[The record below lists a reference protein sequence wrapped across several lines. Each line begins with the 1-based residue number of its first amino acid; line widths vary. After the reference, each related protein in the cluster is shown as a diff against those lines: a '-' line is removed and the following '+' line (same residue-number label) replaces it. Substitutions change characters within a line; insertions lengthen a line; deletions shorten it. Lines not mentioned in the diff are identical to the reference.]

1 MSIVIDDKKIT
12 NINIS
17 NKNVQKIVDTITNKI
32 IFEKTKPSTSQYFY
46 IEDLSGADNTIIL
59 RKTDSMAP
67 TVTLEYSKDKT
78 NWSVW
83 GQTTNDDN
91 LTLSLQANSKIY
103 FRGTN
108 NVFGNSSGHNY
119 FRCTGKFGVGGDV
132 TTLLEPSGNVLD
144 LSGRDYVFY
153 GLFFVLWGSQKYLVS
168 ASDLLLPSTTLS
180 KGCYNRMFMYDDL
193 LSTSPVLPASI
204 LTKYCYEMMYFGCG
218 SLSVITTYADDISAT
233 DCLANWVEDVAPTGT
248 FYNYGSAKYR
258 VDDVYGIP
266 SGWTEVKN

>member
-17 NKNVQKIVDTITNKI
+17 NKNVQKIVDELTGKI
-32 IFEKTKPSTSQYFY
+32 IFEKTQPSTSQYFY
-46 IEDLSGADNTIIL
+46 IEDLSGGDNTIIL
-59 RKTDSMAP
+59 RKSDSRAP
-67 TVTLEYSKDKT
+67 TITLEYSKDKT

-83 GQTTNDDN
+83 GQTTYDYD

-108 NVFGNSSGHNY
+108 NVFSNGSYHNY
-119 FRCTGKFGVGGDV
+119 FKCASNYGVGGDI
-132 TTLLEPSGNVLD
+132 TTLLEPSGNILD

-153 GLFFVLWGSQKYLVS
+153 GLFLIISNQRYLVS

-180 KGCYNRMFMYDDL
+180 KGCYNRMFMYNDL
-193 LSTSPVLPASI
+193 LSTSPVLPARI
-204 LTKYCYEMMYFGCG
+204 LTEYCYEMMYYKCY
-218 SLSVITTYADDISAT
+218 SLSVITSYADDISAT
-233 DCLANWVEDVAPTGT
+233 DCLANWVENVSSTGT

-258 VDDVYGIP
+258 VDVSGIP

>member
-1 MSIVIDDKKIT
+1 MSIVIDDKKIID
-12 NINIS
+12 INIS
-17 NKNVQKIVDTITNKI
+17 NKNVQKIVDIPTNKI
-32 IFEKTKPSTSQYFY
+32 IFEKTKPSTTRYFY

-59 RKTDSMAP
+59 RKSYTGAP
-67 TVTLEYSKDKT
+67 TVTLEYSKDET

-83 GQTTNDDN
+83 GQTANDDN

-108 NVFGNSSGHNY
+108 NVFANSDQYNY

-132 TTLLEPSGNVLD
+132 TTLIEPSGNVLD

-153 GLFFVLWGSQKYLVS
+153 GLFFVMWGSQRYLVS

-180 KGCYNRMFMYDDL
+180 NACYNRMFMYDDL

-204 LTKYCYEMMYFGCG
+204 LTPYCYEMMYFGCF

-233 DCLANWVEDVAPTGT
+233 YCLGNWVEDVAPTGT
-248 FYNYGSAKYR
+248 FYNYGSAEYR
-258 VDDVYGIP
+258 EGVYGIP
-266 SGWTEVKN
+266 PGWTEVKN

>member
-17 NKNVQKIVDTITNKI
+17 NKNVQKIVDIFTNKI
-32 IFEKTKPSTSQYFY
+32 IFEKTKPSTIQYFY
-46 IEDLSGADNTIIL
+46 IEDLSGEDNTIIL
-59 RKTDSMAP
+59 RKSYTEAP
-67 TVTLEYSKDKT
+67 TVTLEYSKDET

-83 GQTTNDDN
+83 GQTANDDN

-108 NVFGNSSGHNY
+108 NVFSNGGQYNY

-132 TTLLEPSGNVLD
+132 TTLIEPSGNVLD
-144 LSGRDYVFY
+144 LSGRDYVFK
-153 GLFFVLWGSQKYLVS
+153 GLFFVMWGSQRYLVS

-180 KGCYNRMFMYDDL
+180 NGCYNRMFMNDSL

-204 LTKYCYEMMYFGCG
+204 LTPYCYEMMYFGCG

-233 DCLANWVEDVAPTGT
+233 DCLGNWVEDVAPTGT
-248 FYNYGSAKYR
+248 FYNYGSAEYR

-266 SGWTEVKN
+266 PGWTEVKN

>member
-17 NKNVQKIVDTITNKI
+17 NKNVQKIVDELTGKI

-59 RKTDSMAP
+59 RKSDSRAP

-78 NWSVW
+78 NWYVW

-108 NVFGNSSGHNY
+108 TVFSNGNYYNY
-119 FRCTGKFGVGGDV
+119 FRCTGKFGVGGDI

-153 GLFFVLWGSQKYLVS
+153 GLFLITSNQRYLVS

-180 KGCYNRMFMYDDL
+180 KGCYSSMFMYNDL
-193 LSTSPVLPASI
+193 LSTSPVLPARI
-204 LTKYCYEMMYFGCG
+204 LTEYCYEMMYYKCY
-218 SLSVITTYADDISAT
+218 SLSVITSYADDISAYRCT
-233 DCLANWVEDVAPTGT
+233 YKWLYDVASSGT
-248 FYNYGSAKYR
+248 FRNLGSATYSR
-258 VDDVYGIP
+258 DASGIP
-266 SGWTEVKN
+266 TGWTEVKN

>member
-12 NINIS
+12 DINIS
-17 NKNVQKIVDTITNKI
+17 NKNVQKIVDILTDKI
-32 IFEKTKPSTSQYFY
+32 IFEKKKPSTTRYFY
-46 IEDLSGADNTIIL
+46 IEDLSGADNTIML
-59 RKTDSMAP
+59 KKSDSMAP
-67 TVTLEYSKDKT
+67 TVTLEYSKDET

-83 GQTTNDDN
+83 GQTSYDDD

-108 NVFGNSSGHNY
+108 NVFANSSGHNY
-119 FRCTGKFGVGGDV
+119 FKCASNYGVGGDV
-132 TTLLEPSGNVLD
+132 TTLIEPSGNILD

-153 GLFFVLWGSQKYLVS
+153 GLFLNISNQRYLVS

-180 KGCYNRMFMYDDL
+180 NVCYSRMFMYNDL

-204 LTKYCYEMMYFGCG
+204 LTTGCYLMMYYKCR

-233 DCLANWVEDVAPTGT
+233 DCLGNWVEDVSSTGT
-248 FYNYGSAKYR
+248 FYNYGSAKYG
-258 VDDVYGIP
+258 VSVSGIP
-266 SGWTEVKN
+266 TGWTEVKN

>member
-12 NINIS
+12 DINIS
-17 NKNVQKIVDTITNKI
+17 NKNVQKIVDILTNKI
-32 IFEKTKPSTSQYFY
+32 IFEKKKPSTSQYFY

-59 RKTDSMAP
+59 RKSDSTAP
-67 TVTLEYSKDKT
+67 TVTLEYSKDET

-91 LTLSLQANSKIY
+91 LTLSLQTNSKIY

-108 NVFGNSSGHNY
+108 NVFANSSGHNY

-153 GLFFVLWGSQKYLVS
+153 GLFFVLWGSQRYLVS

-180 KGCYNRMFMYDDL
+180 NACYTRMFMYNNL

-204 LTKYCYEMMYFGCG
+204 LTTGCYLMMYYNCG

-233 DCLANWVEDVAPTGT
+233 NCLTNWVENVASTGT
-248 FYNYGSAKYR
+248 FRNLGSATYSR
-258 VDDVYGIP
+258 DASGIP
-266 SGWTEVKN
+266 TGWTEVKN

>member
-12 NINIS
+12 DINIS
-17 NKNVQKIVDTITNKI
+17 NKNVQKIVDILTNKI

-59 RKTDSMAP
+59 SKVNSGAP
-67 TVTLEYSKDKT
+67 TVTLEYSKDET

-83 GQTTNDDN
+83 GQTTHEDN

-108 NVFGNSSGHNY
+108 NVFSNSNNY
-119 FRCTGKFGVGGDV
+119 NCFRCTGKFGVGGDV

-153 GLFFVLWGSQKYLVS
+153 GLFSFISGSPRYLVS

-180 KGCYNRMFMYDDL
+180 DSCYSRMFMYDNFL
-193 LSTSPVLPASI
+193 LTSPVLPASI
-204 LTKYCYEMMYFGCG
+204 LATNCYLSMYSGC
-218 SLSVITTYADDISAT
+218 SRLSAITTYADDISAT
-233 DCLANWVEDVAPTGT
+233 DCLKNWVKDVSSTGT
-248 FYNYGSAKYR
+248 FYNYGSATYPIR
-258 VDDVYGIP
+258 DVSGIP
-266 SGWTEVKN
+266 TGWTEVKN

>member
-1 MSIVIDDKKIT
+1 MSIVIDDKKIID
-12 NINIS
+12 INIS
-17 NKNVQKIVDTITNKI
+17 NKNVQKIVDILTDKI
-32 IFEKTKPSTSQYFY
+32 IFEKTKPSTTRYFY

-59 RKTDSMAP
+59 RKSDSRAP
-67 TVTLEYSKDKT
+67 TVTLEYSKDET

-108 NVFGNSSGHNY
+108 TVFSNGNYYNY

-132 TTLLEPSGNVLD
+132 TTLLEPSGNILD

-153 GLFFVLWGSQKYLVS
+153 GLFLITSNQRYLVS

-180 KGCYNRMFMYDDL
+180 KGCYSSMFMYNDL
-193 LSTSPVLPASI
+193 LSTSPVLPARI
-204 LTKYCYEMMYFGCG
+204 LTEYCYEMMYYKCY
-218 SLSVITTYADDISAT
+218 SLSVITSYADDISAYRCT
-233 DCLANWVEDVAPTGT
+233 YKWLYDVASSGT
-248 FYNYGSAKYR
+248 FRNLGSATYSR
-258 VDDVYGIP
+258 DVSGIP
-266 SGWTEVKN
+266 SGWKEVKK

>member
-12 NINIS
+12 DINIS
-17 NKNVQKIVDTITNKI
+17 NKNVQKIVDIVTNKI

-46 IEDLSGADNTIIL
+46 IEDLSGEDNTIIL
-59 RKTDSMAP
+59 RKSDSMAP
-67 TVTLEYSKDKT
+67 TVTLEYSKDET

-83 GQTTNDDN
+83 GQTSYDDD

-108 NVFGNSSGHNY
+108 NVFANSSGHNY
-119 FRCTGKFGVGGDV
+119 FKCASNYGVGGDV
-132 TTLLEPSGNVLD
+132 TTLLEPSGNILD
-144 LSGRDYVFY
+144 LSGRDYVLY
-153 GLFFVLWGSQKYLVS
+153 GLFLNISNQRYLVS

-180 KGCYNRMFMYDDL
+180 KGCYSRMFMYNHL

-204 LTKYCYEMMYFGCG
+204 LTTGCYLMMYYNCG

-233 DCLANWVEDVAPTGT
+233 DCLTNWVENVASTGT

-258 VDDVYGIP
+258 VGVSGIP
-266 SGWTEVKN
+266 TGWTEVKN